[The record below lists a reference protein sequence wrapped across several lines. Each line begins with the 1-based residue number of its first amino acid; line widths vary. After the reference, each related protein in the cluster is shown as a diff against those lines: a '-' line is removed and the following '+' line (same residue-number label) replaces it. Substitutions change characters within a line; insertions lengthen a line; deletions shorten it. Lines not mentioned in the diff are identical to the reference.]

1 MEKKLRKRK
10 IMSTHKTKVNVSKGG
25 KVSYERSVVTQ
36 IIELACKEI
45 AGVASFAVGVK
56 STVRGMVSKKFKKG
70 IYLNFTEE
78 GIETT
83 VYLNTLFGHS
93 VSDVAYRVQENIKK
107 SVESMTEYKM
117 KKINVII
124 VGVSFQVE
132 ESAYV

>member
-1 MEKKLRKRK
+1 MAT
-10 IMSTHKTKVNVSKGG
+10 SKTKVNLTKGG
-25 KVSYERSVVTQ
+25 KVSYERSVVLE

-45 AGVASFAVGVK
+45 SGVASFAVGVK
-56 STVRGMVSKKFKKG
+56 GAVRGMVSKNYKKG

-107 SVESMTEYKM
+107 SVESMTEFKM
-117 KKINVII
+117 KKINCII

-132 ESAYV
+132 ETLYV

>member
-1 MEKKLRKRK
+1 MAKHKAKVSVEKGG
-10 IMSTHKTKVNVSKGG
+10 NVS
-25 KVSYERSVVTQ
+25 YQRSVVIQ

-45 AGVASFAVGVK
+45 SGVASFAVNAKNVIK
-56 STVRGMVSKKFKKG
+56 GMVSKKFKKG

-83 VYLNTLFGHS
+83 VYLNAMFGHS

-107 SVESMTEYKM
+107 SVESMTEYKL

-124 VGVSFQVE
+124 VGVSFQAE
-132 ESAYV
+132 ESSYA